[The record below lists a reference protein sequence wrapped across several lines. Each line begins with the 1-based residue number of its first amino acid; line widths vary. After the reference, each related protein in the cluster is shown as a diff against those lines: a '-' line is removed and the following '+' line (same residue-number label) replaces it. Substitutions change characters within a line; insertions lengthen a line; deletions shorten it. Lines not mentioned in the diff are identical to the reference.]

1 MNQPNQSKTQKKQ
14 EAIMVAKLA
23 QELLTLSPS
32 LLDEA
37 PCDTEILTEIK
48 KTQKIKQFGARRR
61 QVKYLAKL
69 LRETGIEPLL
79 DYMERVKNSKLKQNE
94 IFHRLEELRDR
105 IIHEDEEEQ
114 ALQEAKKEFPDLDSE
129 LVQNLA
135 RKYRLTRNQRFL
147 REIFRQLKIAQN
159 LRSQSTTMPPFTHE
173 DKTSTT

>member
-1 MNQPNQSKTQKKQ
+1 MDQANKSKTQKKQ
-14 EAIMVAKLA
+14 KAIMVEKLA

-32 LLDEA
+32 LLDKA

-69 LRETGIEPLL
+69 LRENDVGPLL

-94 IFHRLEELRDR
+94 IFHRLEKLRNR
-105 IIHEDEEEQ
+105 IINEDEEKQ
-114 ALQEAKKEFPDLDSE
+114 ALHEAKNEFPDLDSE

-135 RKYRLTRNQRFL
+135 KKYRLTNNQRFL
-147 REIFRQLKIAQN
+147 RGIFRQLKIAQN
-159 LRSQSTTMPPFTHE
+159 LSSQSNTIAPFTNE
-173 DKTSTT
+173 DKTSTK

>member
-1 MNQPNQSKTQKKQ
+1 MNQANKSKTQKKQ
-14 EAIMVAKLA
+14 EAIMVEKLA

-94 IFHRLEELRDR
+94 IFHRLEKLRNR
-105 IIHEDEEEQ
+105 IINEDEEKQ
-114 ALQEAKKEFPDLDSE
+114 ALHEAKNKFPDLDSE

-135 RKYRLTRNQRFL
+135 KKYRLTNNQRFL
-147 REIFRQLKIAQN
+147 RGIFRQLKIAQN
-159 LRSQSTTMPPFTHE
+159 LRSQSNIIAPFTNE
-173 DKTSTT
+173 DKTSTK

>member
-1 MNQPNQSKTQKKQ
+1 MNQANKSKTQKKQ
-14 EAIMVAKLA
+14 EAIMVEKLA

-94 IFHRLEELRDR
+94 IFHRLEKLRNR
-105 IIHEDEEEQ
+105 IINEDEEKQ
-114 ALQEAKKEFPDLDSE
+114 ALHEAKNEFPDLDSE

-135 RKYRLTRNQRFL
+135 KKYRLTNNQRFL
-147 REIFRQLKIAQN
+147 RGIFRQLKIAQN
-159 LRSQSTTMPPFTHE
+159 LSSQSTTMPPFTNE
-173 DKTSTT
+173 DKTSTK